1 MNPKQ
6 KQMYEVLCEHYGT
19 EVIDLMTNVQPVD
32 HILNE
37 DMWDEL
43 GLMGLVSDSEYGNGY
58 YEDNKEDDKNA

>member
-6 KQMYEVLCEHYGT
+6 KQMYKVLCERYGT

-37 DMWDEL
+37 AMWIEL
-43 GLMGLVSDSEYGNGY
+43 GLMGLINDDSEYGNGY
-58 YEDNKEDDKNA
+58 YEEDDENA